1 MKMPAD
7 PGNIDPGFFLE
18 ILVLASKRSGS
29 LIFGK
34 RFAMVS
40 SLKMTDLWWAQMKRP
55 VFKRGLDVL
64 SLIQL
69 NPH

>member
-18 ILVLASKRSGS
+18 ILVLASKRGGS

-40 SLKMTDLWWAQMKRP
+40 SLKMTDLW
-55 VFKRGLDVL
+55 
-64 SLIQL
+64 
-69 NPH
+69 

>member
-18 ILVLASKRSGS
+18 ILVLASKRGGS
-29 LIFGK
+29 LIFGI

-40 SLKMTDLWWAQMKRP
+40 SLKMTNL
-55 VFKRGLDVL
+55 L
-64 SLIQL
+64 
-69 NPH
+69 